1 MKFWK
6 IIGWVT
12 LSLAIILILVMG
24 VVTAAMVFGVTANLD
39 GIRSEVDAAATKI
52 LGREVAIEGSIE
64 LVISF

>member
-1 MKFWK
+1 MRFWK

-12 LSLAIILILVMG
+12 LCLAIILMAVMG

>member
-1 MKFWK
+1 M
-6 IIGWVT
+6 
-12 LSLAIILILVMG
+12 AVMG